1 MDTTFS
7 PRRFLARFG
16 TLLALAILSCAFATL
31 IPGFSRGANLM
42 NILQQIA
49 LLTIISEG
57 FTMTLIVSELD
68 LAFPSVA
75 SLAGV
80 ISAGLLFKGV
90 HPVIAVGV
98 ALGVGLAFGLF
109 AGFLVTGI
117 GISSLIATLATG
129 IIAGGA
135 IYMYTGGLSFYGK
148 MPAGFLALARGHV
161 GSIPSTIVI
170 MILTVILAQTFI
182 SATRAGAAM
191 QATGAN
197 PRAARLMGINTAACK
212 TLAFVLSALGAAFTG
227 ILLSARLGSASPE
240 GAAGYMMDTFAAA
253 LLGMT
258 VLSRGRANPFGT
270 FIGALMIGIIN
281 NGMTLA
287 GAPYYTQDITK
298 GLIIILSVALTAL
311 YSRERR

>member
-1 MDTTFS
+1 MRSSSGLKNFIS
-7 PRRFLARFG
+7 RFG
-16 TLLALAILSCAFATL
+16 TLLALAVLSVAFTLL
-31 IPGFSRGANLM
+31 IPGFSRSANLM
-42 NILQQIA
+42 NILQQIS

-57 FTMTLIVSELD
+57 FTMTLIVDELD

-80 ISAGLLFKGV
+80 LSAGLLFKGV
-90 HPVIAVGV
+90 DPFIAV
-98 ALGVGLAFGLF
+98 ALSLCVGLAFGLL
-109 AGFLVTGI
+109 AGFLVTCI

-129 IIAGGA
+129 IIAGGT

-148 MPAGFLALARGHV
+148 MPAGFLFLGRGYV
-161 GSIPSTIVI
+161 GPVPMVVLLMIIVAAASQ
-170 MILTVILAQTFI
+170 VFI
-182 SATRAGAAM
+182 STTRAGAYM

-197 PRAARLMGINTAACK
+197 PRASRLMGINTSAYK
-212 TLAFVLSALGAAFTG
+212 ILAFVLSGLGAAFTG
-227 ILLSARLGSASPE
+227 ILLTSRLGSANPE

-270 FIGALMIGIIN
+270 FAGALMIGIIN

-287 GAPYYTQDITK
+287 GAPYYMQDITK
-298 GLIIILSVALTAL
+298 GVIIILSVALTSL
-311 YSRERR
+311 YSRDRH